1 MTDVLQ
7 TIVMYADW
15 RGVESQL
22 VEILG
27 RNRLVN
33 ELLRAGL
40 EVAVPIRDRGVD
52 LVAYA
57 DVDERIKEF
66 VARPIQMKAALRRS
80 FGVWKKYARFPD
92 MLLAFVWNLD
102 GELAPETYALTV
114 PEAIDIASVMGWT
127 NTASWVENGGYGS
140 TRPSGRLVELLAPHA
155 MTPQRWWSKVAT
167 GPLVAG
173 DRARLAG

>member
-1 MTDVLQ
+1 MTEVLQ
-7 TIVMYADW
+7 TTVMYADW
-15 RGVESQL
+15 RGVDSQL

-57 DVDERIKEF
+57 DVDERIKVF

-80 FGVWKKYARFPD
+80 FGVWKKYAKFPD
-92 MLLAFVWNLD
+92 MLLAFAWHLD
-102 GELAPETYALTV
+102 GALPPQTFAV
-114 PEAIDIASVMGWT
+114 TIPEAIAIATRMGWT
-127 NTASWVENGGYGS
+127 DTRSWREKGGYGT
-140 TRPSGRLVELLAPHA
+140 TRPSQRLLELLAPHL
-155 MTPQRWWSKVAT
+155 MTDQRWWSKVT
-167 GPLVAG
+167 SPP
-173 DRARLAG
+173 